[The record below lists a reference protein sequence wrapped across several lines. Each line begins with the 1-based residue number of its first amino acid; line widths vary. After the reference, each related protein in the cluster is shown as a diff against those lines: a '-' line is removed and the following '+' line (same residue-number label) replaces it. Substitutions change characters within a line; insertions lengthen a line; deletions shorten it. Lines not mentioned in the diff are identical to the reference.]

1 MWGVG
6 FSYGD
11 GFGGLWT
18 ANGNGGNARGG
29 ALSFGGKL
37 MGKIYSTS
45 KQGDLIDF
53 GVTVSKSLCTLDIW
67 ALYIKSSQCGMQ
79 EIFES
84 TGKYRD
90 GLQIANMDKMTVSL
104 SV

>member
-1 MWGVG
+1 MFPGRLSPTRLDWKIDTVEDLGLKERIDLRVWKALDEFLRDFGLPAWHIHVGGGV
-6 FSYGD
+6 SVGD

-45 KQGDLIDF
+45 KQG
-53 GVTVSKSLCTLDIW
+53 
-67 ALYIKSSQCGMQ
+67 
-79 EIFES
+79 
-84 TGKYRD
+84 
-90 GLQIANMDKMTVSL
+90 
-104 SV
+104 